1 MAWLAA
7 AWLLSR
13 HPVDAPDRPP
23 DCVDRPRYH
32 PPMDRNFK
40 RLLDTLQLIPTRGK
54 IATSTLVQRLK
65 DRRHDVSTRTVQ
77 RDLESLA
84 DSFDDLKCDRRNKPY
99 GWYWANEAR
108 RITVPGMDASQALSL
123 RLLQTYLVDLLPES
137 TVRDLRPYFEEAANK
152 LTQHYGDTAVQRWLD
167 KVAIVPATQPLLP
180 PPVKP
185 SVHDIVT
192 QALLSE
198 RQLDIRYTGPGGKGD
213 KSATVHPL
221 GLVQHGVVQYLVAT
235 FFDFEDPRLLP
246 LQRIQAAKLL
256 DKPSACPAGFTLK
269 GYIEQGAFGFG
280 HNNAKTQ
287 SIRLVAVFGPQSG
300 AHLLE
305 SRLSADQAVQELPDG
320 RLRFVA
326 TVAHTERLIW
336 WLLSFGPY
344 VLVEKPLA
352 LRREVAARLRDAA
365 AQYAK
370 AALADPV

>member
-1 MAWLAA
+1 
-7 AWLLSR
+7 
-13 HPVDAPDRPP
+13 
-23 DCVDRPRYH
+23 
-32 PPMDRNFK
+32 MDRNFK

-123 RLLQTYLVDLLPES
+123 RLLLPES

>member
-1 MAWLAA
+1 
-7 AWLLSR
+7 
-13 HPVDAPDRPP
+13 
-23 DCVDRPRYH
+23 
-32 PPMDRNFK
+32 MDRNFK

-84 DSFDDLKCDRRNKPY
+84 DSFDDLKCARRNKPY

-152 LTQHYGDTAVQRWLD
+152 LTQHYG
-167 KVAIVPATQPLLP
+167 
-180 PPVKP
+180 
-185 SVHDIVT
+185 
-192 QALLSE
+192 E

>member
-1 MAWLAA
+1 
-7 AWLLSR
+7 
-13 HPVDAPDRPP
+13 
-23 DCVDRPRYH
+23 
-32 PPMDRNFK
+32 MDRNFK

-137 TVRDLRPYFEEAANK
+137 TVRDLRPYFEEARNK
-152 LTQHYGDTAVQRWLD
+152 LTQHFGDTAVQRWLD

-221 GLVQHGVVQYLVAT
+221 GLVQHGVVLYLVAN